1 MDAQY
6 DFLKDR
12 YLGFAIE
19 NILPAVE
26 EIKEETFD
34 TALAAL
40 VALLIV
46 LFVGCVTFLVV
57 CCCLRNW

>member
-1 MDAQY
+1 
-6 DFLKDR
+6 LKDK
-12 YLGFAIE
+12 YSGFAIE
-19 NILPAVE
+19 NIVPAVE
-26 EIKEETFD
+26 EVKEEVFD

-46 LFVGCVTFLVV
+46 LFVGTVSFIVV